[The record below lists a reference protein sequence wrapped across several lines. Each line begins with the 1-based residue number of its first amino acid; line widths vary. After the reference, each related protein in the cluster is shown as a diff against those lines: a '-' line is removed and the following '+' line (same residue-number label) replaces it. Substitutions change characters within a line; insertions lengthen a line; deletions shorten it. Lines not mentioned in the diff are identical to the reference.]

1 MVRGEILGAGHHFGE
16 GAAKTVPGTI
26 LDKTLDGLCHSAQ
39 NRIMEQVINE
49 LTELN
54 KKVDVIIG
62 IMNKPENK
70 FMKIMEFASN
80 AVGIIGILA
89 VVEIVRMWILG
100 G

>member
-1 MVRGEILGAGHHFGE
+1 
-16 GAAKTVPGTI
+16 
-26 LDKTLDGLCHSAQ
+26 
-39 NRIMEQVINE
+39 MELVIKE

-62 IMNKPENK
+62 IMNKLENK
-70 FMKIMEFASN
+70 FLKIMEFISN

-89 VVEIVRMWILG
+89 VADIIRAWILG

>member
-1 MVRGEILGAGHHFGE
+1 
-16 GAAKTVPGTI
+16 
-26 LDKTLDGLCHSAQ
+26 
-39 NRIMEQVINE
+39 MEQVINE

-54 KKVDVIIG
+54 KKADVIIG

-70 FMKIMEFASN
+70 FLRVMEFTSN

-89 VVEIVRMWILG
+89 VADIIRAWIFG

>member
-1 MVRGEILGAGHHFGE
+1 
-16 GAAKTVPGTI
+16 
-26 LDKTLDGLCHSAQ
+26 
-39 NRIMEQVINE
+39 MELVIKE

-70 FMKIMEFASN
+70 FLKIMEFISN

-89 VVEIVRMWILG
+89 VADIIRAWILG

>member
-1 MVRGEILGAGHHFGE
+1 MV
-16 GAAKTVPGTI
+16 
-26 LDKTLDGLCHSAQ
+26 
-39 NRIMEQVINE
+39 NE

-70 FMKIMEFASN
+70 FLKILEFLSN

-89 VVEIVRMWILG
+89 IVEIIRIWILG

>member
-1 MVRGEILGAGHHFGE
+1 
-16 GAAKTVPGTI
+16 
-26 LDKTLDGLCHSAQ
+26 
-39 NRIMEQVINE
+39 MEQVVSE

-54 KKVDVIIG
+54 RKVDVIIE

-70 FMKIMEFASN
+70 FLKIMEFVSN

-89 VVEIVRMWILG
+89 VVEIIRMWIFG